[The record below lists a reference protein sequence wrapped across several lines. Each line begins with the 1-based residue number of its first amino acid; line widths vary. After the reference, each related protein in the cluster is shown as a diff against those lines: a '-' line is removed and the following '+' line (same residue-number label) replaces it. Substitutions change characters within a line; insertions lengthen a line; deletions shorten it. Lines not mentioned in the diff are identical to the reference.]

1 MTLLLRVIGDLFNV
15 AIAETYQGGRLA
27 MDLTERLERVADE
40 FEITKVLSDW
50 AYARDNGDWDV
61 LADCYH
67 DDATMNISWI
77 SGPASEFIE
86 QSKGMLAAIKP
97 NAFNKHNV
105 GDARINV
112 NGNRATSEVHIELIS
127 RMSNEDF
134 EFDCITWARF
144 LDLFEKRDDG
154 VWRIFQRTMVYE
166 KDRLDPVN
174 PDQVPAGYFD
184 NMNLDQFPPEAR
196 FLCYRLGLRGYAP
209 EPNIVPV
216 KSEAEKQLRA
226 DAKKWLEG

>member
-1 MTLLLRVIGDLFNV
+1 
-15 AIAETYQGGRLA
+15 
-27 MDLTERLERVADE
+27 MDLTQRLERVADE
-40 FEITKVLSDW
+40 FEIKQVLSNW
-50 AYARDNGDWDV
+50 AYARDIGAWDV
-61 LADCYH
+61 LSDCYH

-86 QSKGMLAAIKP
+86 QSKVMLAAIKP
-97 NAFNKHNV
+97 NAFNKHQV
-105 GDARINV
+105 GDSRIFV
-112 NGNRATSEVHIELIS
+112 NGSRATSEVHIELIS
-127 RMSNEDF
+127 RTSNEDF

-166 KDRLDPVN
+166 KDRLDAVN
-174 PDQVPAGYFD
+174 PDQVPDGYFD
-184 NMNLDQFPPEAR
+184 AMNLDQYPAECR

-209 EPNIVPV
+209 EPNIVSV

-226 DAKKWLEG
+226 DAITWRGG